1 MRPSFSSRAAIAIT
15 ILVLAGCTTLPAS
28 ASARGQFDRT
38 LHVTG
43 SVNLQ
48 VETGSGSI
56 DVTTGSSNEVKV
68 IGRIY
73 ASEWF
78 GGNAEERVKRLESNP
93 PIQQS
98 GNDIRI
104 GHIDDPELKHNISI
118 SYELVVPANTQLH
131 SSSGS
136 GSESISGI
144 AGPLEAGTGSGI
156 PALEALRSMARRA
169 VFTLAPGADP
179 SMPRTWP
186 EVSTARPAAAI
197 SRSIRALPVR
207 SGQKPGPE
215 AWNFAICMGRCKL
228 KLVAEISRP
237 RAKPL
242 VNGTCTR
249 GREA

>member
-104 GHIDDPELKHNISI
+104 
-118 SYELVVPANTQLH
+118 
-131 SSSGS
+131 
-136 GSESISGI
+136 
-144 AGPLEAGTGSGI
+144 
-156 PALEALRSMARRA
+156 
-169 VFTLAPGADP
+169 
-179 SMPRTWP
+179 
-186 EVSTARPAAAI
+186 
-197 SRSIRALPVR
+197 
-207 SGQKPGPE
+207 
-215 AWNFAICMGRCKL
+215 RC
-228 KLVAEISRP
+228 
-237 RAKPL
+237 
-242 VNGTCTR
+242 TCTYR
-249 GREA
+249 LWKH